1 MKEILKL
8 VLSAFAIL
16 AIMLFLVEVM
26 ANMFLDI

>member
-16 AIMLFLVEVM
+16 AIMLFLVEVL

>member
-8 VLSAFAIL
+8 VLAAFAIL

-26 ANMFLDI
+26 SNMFLDI

>member
-16 AIMLFLVEVM
+16 AIVLFLVEVM